1 MTETICNIVF
11 FLLVEYKVNP
21 VFQDNFIRLIRLS
34 LSIVLRKEIKIF
46 VGENLPRINFQKSIP
61 TLKSEKEQ
69 GKVEYSWFFCYSY
82 PIDSPLQKRDFIF
95 LRNKYFRK
103 D

>member
-21 VFQDNFIRLIRLS
+21 VFQENFIRLIRLS

-46 VGENLPRINFQKSIP
+46 VVKTFPESIF
-61 TLKSEKEQ
+61 K
-69 GKVEYSWFFCYSY
+69 KVHQ
-82 PIDSPLQKRDFIF
+82 L
-95 LRNKYFRK
+95 
-103 D
+103 